1 MLECKGIATPM
12 DGNQSRS
19 EGSRLDAEQDQVE
32 RLPYQQLVGSLMYTM
47 AGAKPDL
54 AYALGTL
61 AQHMQEPR
69 VSHCKAAQRVLRYIQ
84 ATKELQLTFQA
95 GAELE

>member
-1 MLECKGIATPM
+1 
-12 DGNQSRS
+12 
-19 EGSRLDAEQDQVE
+19 
-32 RLPYQQLVGSLMYTM
+32 MY
-47 AGAKPDL
+47 AIIGAKPDL
-54 AYALGTL
+54 AYAMGTL

-69 VSHCKAAQRVLRYIQ
+69 VSHYKAAQRVLRYAH